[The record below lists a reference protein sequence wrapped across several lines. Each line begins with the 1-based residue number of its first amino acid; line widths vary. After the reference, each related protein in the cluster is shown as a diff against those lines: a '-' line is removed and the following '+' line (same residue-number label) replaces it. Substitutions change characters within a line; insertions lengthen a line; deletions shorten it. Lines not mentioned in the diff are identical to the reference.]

1 MNLRR
6 MAEVPLAFLLKRL
19 LGRPRAPR
27 PATAPERRPQR
38 AAAAAS
44 ASPRRRPAAFFA
56 LIALAAG
63 TLLMV
68 PFDAWFTR
76 LLGVLA
82 LFAFVVAGVFAIASP
97 AFLEADGEEG
107 S

>member
-1 MNLRR
+1 MSLRR
-6 MAEVPLAFLLKRL
+6 MAEVPLAFALKRL
-19 LGRPRAPR
+19 LGRPQAPP
-27 PATAPERRPQR
+27 PAAARERRPQR
-38 AAAAAS
+38 AAAAS
-44 ASPRRRPAAFFA
+44 ASPPRGPAAFFA

-63 TLLMV
+63 VLLMLA
-68 PFDAWFTR
+68 FDAWFTR

-97 AFLEADGEEG
+97 AFLEADRDER